1 MHLLT
6 FLICIETSNVNPDQ
20 TGAIYSGSTLFD
32 KEVSK
37 PFQQTKKQTPFGV
50 IVALRVKPDLTL
62 DLISVVCR

>member
-1 MHLLT
+1 M
-6 FLICIETSNVNPDQ
+6 NPDQ